1 MAEGE
6 DLSPKLSQEEQP
18 YGHGDFIP
26 PEGLCWLSVLFCLL
40 LACSYVG
47 SLYIWKSDLPRDH
60 PTVIKRRFT
69 SVLVVSGLS
78 PLFVWAWKEFTG
90 VRVRTDAGA

>member
-1 MAEGE
+1 MIME
-6 DLSPKLSQEEQP
+6 
-18 YGHGDFIP
+18 GDFSP
-26 PEGLCWLSVLFCLL
+26 HRLTDPTQSGSAVPGGLCWVSVLSCLL

-47 SLYIWKSDLPRDH
+47 SLYVWKSELPRDH

-78 PLFVWAWKEFTG
+78 PLFVWAWRELTARLKEQRILS
-90 VRVRTDAGA
+90 V